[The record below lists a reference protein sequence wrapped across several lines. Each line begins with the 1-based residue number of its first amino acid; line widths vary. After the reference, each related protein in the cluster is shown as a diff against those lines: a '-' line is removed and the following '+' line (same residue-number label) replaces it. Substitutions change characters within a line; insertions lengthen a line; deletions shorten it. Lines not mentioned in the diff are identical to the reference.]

1 MEAHWPDDLPVAQVR
16 IARPTDR
23 LDEVVSF
30 YRDGL
35 GLPVITTFAHHAGY
49 SGVIIG
55 LPGRDY
61 HLEFV
66 HHEDGSPGEAPSDD
80 NLLVLYVPDADAI
93 EAVTERLVRLG
104 VEPVPPENPYWEDQ
118 GVTFADPDGWRVV
131 LYEDPGFA

>member
-1 MEAHWPDDLPVAQVR
+1 MEARWPDDLPVAQVR

-23 LDEVVSF
+23 LDEVVAF
-30 YRDGL
+30 YADGL
-35 GLPVITTFAHHAGY
+35 GLPVITTFEHHAGY

-80 NLLVLYVPDADAI
+80 NLLVLYLPDPDAMETVI
-93 EAVTERLVRLG
+93 ERLGRLG

-131 LYEDPGFA
+131 LFEDPGFS